1 MDIIVVNAT
10 LLKNHHRKAQKWLV
24 THKIYM
30 NKAKTKYMCGSG
42 RPTVPNFDA
51 QP

>member
-1 MDIIVVNAT
+1 M
-10 LLKNHHRKAQKWLV
+10 HHDTSVSLFQDYL
-24 THKIYM
+24 